1 MTCRVMM
8 VDDNDIDLLFTRLI
22 LQRSGVGYD
31 ILGFERA
38 AQALDHLR
46 NTPDHGVSIILL
58 DINMPVMNGFEFL
71 EAFEAL
77 SPAQRGGAV
86 VVMLSSAGDPADRV
100 RRVRTTRR
108 AMLQPTTRAACATT
122 TTRAPRQ
129 LARTPR
135 RTVMRPTWTVA
146 VLVRTNAG

>member
-8 VDDNDIDLLFTRLI
+8 VDDNDNDLLFTRLI

-46 NTPDHGVSIILL
+46 HTPDHGVSIILL

-77 SPAQRGGAV
+77 SPAQRGDAV
-86 VVMLSSAGDPADRV
+86 VLMLSSSADPADRE
-100 RRVRTTRR
+100 
-108 AMLQPTTRAACATT
+108 RAARHASVKGYLTK
-122 TTRAPRQ
+122 PLERQ
-129 LARTPR
+129 VA
-135 RTVMRPTWTVA
+135 A
-146 VLVRTNAG
+146 VLPTLAGLAPDSPAG

>member
-8 VDDNDIDLLFTRLI
+8 VDDNDNDLLFTRLI

-38 AQALDHLR
+38 AEALEHLR
-46 NTPDHGVSIILL
+46 STPDHGVAIILL

-77 SPAQRGGAV
+77 TPAQRGDAV
-86 VVMLSSAGDPADRV
+86 VLMLSSSADPTDRE
-100 RRVRTTRR
+100 R
-108 AMLQPTTRAACATT
+108 ASRHACVKGYLTK
-122 TTRAPRQ
+122 PLERQ
-129 LARTPR
+129 VA
-135 RTVMRPTWTVA
+135 A
-146 VLVRTNAG
+146 VLPVLAGLSPDAPAG